1 MDIAKP
7 GMDIPLERP
16 KELRTHRMF
25 NLAAILLVLATLLF
39 LCQLI
44 NLGAFTAKANSADIF
59 PISIRATSQA
69 DYSRDPQAENIPA
82 ISENILIQIITD
94 VPATDDSIDRVGT
107 LQASLLS
114 PVPTMTFDSR
124 FPTASP
130 TSLRPTSTPSSLA
143 PTVTLPV
150 TTTGTVKRLPTASA
164 TYYYPPYNAAL
175 STATKTGKPTK
186 TPTPG
191 PTLIASRTLTPTANH
206 IVTPSATLTRTHTPT
221 TTAVNTATRT
231 PSVTASA
238 TRTATSPATFTPSYT
253 PTRTLTTTPTP
264 TASATPSQTFT
275 LTHTQTNTPT
285 FTASP
290 ILIFTPTNTT
300 TYTATLTP
308 TSTSTSSV
316 TATPALPA
324 CFFGTPNGVLPSDD
338 TFIRSDA
345 PSTNYGSENSF
356 DVRPDNNADRRGLV
370 KFDLSSIPSNAI
382 ITNATL
388 YLYEKSNKTDQVTF
402 IYRVT
407 SDWTENTVTWQ
418 TWNLPGGD
426 FDNTVSH
433 FTYFPD
439 QNNCMLSINLT
450 SLVQLWVNGTYPNY
464 GLLLYSTGP
473 NHIISYVSKEDT
485 TLSERPKLEVVYTP

>member
-1 MDIAKP
+1 MDLAKR
-7 GMDIPLERP
+7 GMDVPLERP
-16 KELRTHRMF
+16 KELRTHRIF
-25 NLAAILLVLATLLF
+25 NLAAFLLVLAALLF

-44 NLGAFTAKANSADIF
+44 NLGTFTAKANGADTL

-94 VPATDDSIDRVGT
+94 IPATDESIDRVGT

-114 PVPTMTFDSR
+114 PVPTMTFDPR

-130 TSLRPTSTPSSLA
+130 TSFPSTNTPSTLA
-143 PTVTLPV
+143 PTVTVPV
-150 TTTGTVKRLPTASA
+150 TTTGTVKQVPTATA
-164 TYYYPPYNAAL
+164 TYYSPLYNAAL
-175 STATKTGKPTK
+175 STATKTGTPIK
-186 TPTPG
+186 TPTAR
-191 PTLIASRTLTPTANH
+191 PTFTATRTRTPTATYT
-206 IVTPSATLTRTHTPT
+206 VMAGATLTQTHTPT
-221 TTAVNTATRT
+221 TAATIAATRT
-231 PSVTASA
+231 STSA
-238 TRTATSPATFTPSYT
+238 VTFTPSHT
-253 PTRTLTTTPTP
+253 PTNAFTT
-264 TASATPSQTFT
+264 TPSQTLT
-275 LTHTQTNTPT
+275 PTHTQTNTPT
-285 FTASP
+285 
-290 ILIFTPTNTT
+290 
-300 TYTATLTP
+300 YTATATFTP

-316 TATPALPA
+316 TATPILPA
-324 CFFGTPNGVLPSDD
+324 CFFGTPNGLLPSDD

-345 PSTNYGSENSF
+345 PSTNYGSDNTF
-356 DVRPDNNADRRGLV
+356 DVRPDNSADRRGLV
-370 KFDLSSIPSNAI
+370 KFDLTSIPSNAI
-382 ITNATL
+382 ITDATL
-388 YLYEKSNKTDQVTF
+388 YLYEKSNKPDQVTS

-426 FDNTVSH
+426 FDSSLSY

-473 NHIISYVSKEDT
+473 NHIISYVTKEDT
-485 TLSERPKLEVVYTP
+485 TASERPKLDVVYTP

>member
-1 MDIAKP
+1 MDLAKR
-7 GMDIPLERP
+7 GMDVPVERP
-16 KELRTHRMF
+16 KELRTHRIF
-25 NLAAILLVLATLLF
+25 NLAAFLLVLAALLF

-44 NLGAFTAKANSADIF
+44 NLGTFTAKANGADTL

-94 VPATDDSIDRVGT
+94 IPATDESIDRVGT

-114 PVPTMTFDSR
+114 PVPTMTFDPR

-130 TSLRPTSTPSSLA
+130 TSFPSTNTPSTLA
-143 PTVTLPV
+143 PTVTVPV
-150 TTTGTVKRLPTASA
+150 TTTETVKQIPTATA
-164 TYYYPPYNAAL
+164 TYYSPLYNAAL
-175 STATKTGKPTK
+175 STATKTGTPIK
-186 TPTPG
+186 TPTAR
-191 PTLIASRTLTPTANH
+191 PTFTATRTRTPTVTYT
-206 IVTPSATLTRTHTPT
+206 VTPSPTSTRTHTPT
-221 TTAVNTATRT
+221 ATAASTATRT
-231 PSVTASA
+231 PFVTASA
-238 TRTATSPATFTPSYT
+238 TRTSTSLATFTPAFT
-253 PTRTLTTTPTP
+253 PTRTLTTTP
-264 TASATPSQTFT
+264 SQTFT
-275 LTHTQTNTPT
+275 PTHTPTNTPSPT
-285 FTASP
+285 F
-290 ILIFTPTNTT
+290 IFTPTNTP
-300 TYTATLTP
+300 TYTATATFTP

-324 CFFGTPNGVLPSDD
+324 CFFGTPNGLLPSDD

-345 PSTNYGSENSF
+345 PSTNYGSDNTF
-356 DVRPDNNADRRGLV
+356 DVRPDNSADRRGLV
-370 KFDLSSIPSNAI
+370 KFDLTAIPSNAI

-407 SDWTENTVTWQ
+407 SNWTENTVTWQ

-426 FDNTVSH
+426 FDSSLSY
-433 FTYFPD
+433 FTFFPD

-450 SLVQLWVNGTYPNY
+450 GLVQLWVNGTYPNY

-473 NHIISYVSKEDT
+473 NHIISYVTKEDT
-485 TLSERPKLEVVYTP
+485 TASERPKLDVIYTP